1 MRYKIMVKGAAYKAA
16 KTAKLYTAQIYRAVS
31 IKLVITLPDG
41 SPVSGQQIT
50 VDGADYETDTA
61 GQITLTD
68 DMGLNVSHHITYS
81 TTYTADVDVTYVAD
95 ASYTVALEEHVTA
108 GSVTVSEWAFSS
120 TSSYAKKPYT
130 LVVPPVV
137 TVVKM
142 TGARHSSSSIKIRAG
157 YVGTNGEAIQ
167 HGDVEIAYLTPFSG
181 SPFEKYVG
189 VTPGET
195 YTIYGRNVAADATIE
210 WSDEINTHAVDVT
223 I

>member
-16 KTAKLYTAQIYRAVS
+16 RTAKLYTAQIYRAVS
-31 IKLVITLPDG
+31 IKLIITLPDG
-41 SPVSGQQIT
+41 TPLSGQT
-50 VDGADYETDTA
+50 VNINGTNMTTGTDG
-61 GQITLTD
+61 QVILTG
-68 DMGLNVSHHITYS
+68 DMGLTAKLHIVYS
-81 TTYTADVDVTYVAD
+81 TTYTADVDVTYVAN

-108 GSVTVSEWAFSS
+108 GSVTISEWAFSS

-142 TGARHSSSSIKIRAG
+142 SGSKRNSSIKVKAG
-157 YVGTNGEAIQ
+157 YVGTNGEAIA
-167 HGDVEIAYLTPFSG
+167 HGDVEIAYLSSYG
-181 SPFEKYVG
+181 GNSFEKYVG

-195 YTIYGRNVAADATIE
+195 YTIYGRNVAAGATIE

>member
-16 KTAKLYTAQIYRAVS
+16 RTAKLYTAQIYRAVS
-31 IKLVITLPDG
+31 IKLIITLPDG
-41 SPVSGQQIT
+41 TPLSGQT
-50 VDGADYETDTA
+50 VNINGTNMATGST
-61 GQITLTD
+61 GQVILTG
-68 DMGLNVSHHITYS
+68 DMGLTAKLHIVYNVTYI
-81 TTYTADVDVTYVAD
+81 ADVDVTYVAN

-142 TGARHSSSSIKIRAG
+142 TGSYRSSTKIKAG

-167 HGDVEIAYLTPFSG
+167 HGDVEIAYLTSY
-181 SPFEKYVG
+181 SRTFEKYVG

-195 YTIYGRNVAADATIE
+195 YTIYGRNVKDATIE

>member
-16 KTAKLYTAQIYRAVS
+16 RTAKLYTAQIYRAVS
-31 IKLVITLPDG
+31 LTLRLKMPDG
-41 SPVSGQQIT
+41 TPLKGQTININ
-50 VDGADYETDTA
+50 GTDMATGTN
-61 GQITLTD
+61 GQVILTG
-68 DMGLNVSHHITYS
+68 DMGLTTKLHIVYS
-81 TTYTADVDVTYVAD
+81 TTYTADVDVTYVAN

-108 GSVTVSEWAFSS
+108 GSVTISEWAFSS

-142 TGARHSSSSIKIRAG
+142 SGSKRNSGTKVKAG
-157 YVGTNGEAIQ
+157 YVGTNGEAIA
-167 HGDVEIAYLTPFSG
+167 HGDVEIAYLS
-181 SPFEKYVG
+181 SYVDKLFEKYVG

-195 YTIYGRNVAADATIE
+195 YTIYGRNVADGATIE

>member
-16 KTAKLYTAQIYRAVS
+16 RTAKLYTAQIYRAVS
-31 IKLVITLPDG
+31 IKLIITLPDG
-41 SPVSGQQIT
+41 TLLSGQT
-50 VDGADYETDTA
+50 VNINGTNMATGPTGQVILA
-61 GQITLTD
+61 G
-68 DMGLNVSHHITYS
+68 DMGLTAKLHIIYNVTYI
-81 TTYTADVDVTYVAD
+81 ADVDVTYVAD

-142 TGARHSSSSIKIRAG
+142 TGSKYRSSTKIKAG
-157 YVGTNGEAIQ
+157 YVGTNGEAIL
-167 HGDVEIAYLTPFSG
+167 HGDVEIAYLAYG
-181 SPFEKYVG
+181 SSTFKKYVG
-189 VTPGET
+189 VTSGET
-195 YTIYGRNVAADATIE
+195 YTIYGRNVKDATIE

>member
-1 MRYKIMVKGAAYKAA
+1 MRYKIMVKGAAYKVAR
-16 KTAKLYTAQIYRAVS
+16 TAKLYTAQIYRAVS
-31 IKLVITLPDG
+31 IKLIITLPDG
-41 SPVSGQQIT
+41 TPLSGQT
-50 VDGADYETDTA
+50 VNINGTNMATGST
-61 GQITLTD
+61 GQVILTG
-68 DMGLNVSHHITYS
+68 DMGLTAKLHIVYNVTYI
-81 TTYTADVDVTYVAD
+81 ADVDVTYVAN

-120 TSSYAKKPYT
+120 TGSYAKKPYT

-142 TGARHSSSSIKIRAG
+142 TGSKYRSSLKIRAG

-167 HGDVEIAYLTPFSG
+167 HGDVEISYLAYG
-181 SPFEKYVG
+181 SSTFEKYVG

-195 YTIYGRNVAADATIE
+195 YTIYGRNVADGATIE
-210 WSDEINTHAVDVT
+210 WSDEINAHAVDVT

>member
-16 KTAKLYTAQIYRAVS
+16 RTAKLYTAQIYRAVS
-31 IKLVITLPDG
+31 IKLIITLPDG
-41 SPVSGQQIT
+41 TPLSGQT
-50 VDGADYETDTA
+50 VNINGTNMATGPTGQVILA
-61 GQITLTD
+61 G
-68 DMGLNVSHHITYS
+68 DMGLTAKLHIVYS
-81 TTYTADVDVTYVAD
+81 TTYTADVDVTYVAN

-108 GSVTVSEWAFSS
+108 GSVTVSEWAFS

-142 TGARHSSSSIKIRAG
+142 TGSKYRSSTKIKAG

-167 HGDVEIAYLTPFSG
+167 HGDVEIAYLSSYNST
-181 SPFEKYVG
+181 FEKYVG
-189 VTPGET
+189 VIPGKT
-195 YTIYGRNVAADATIE
+195 YTIYGRNVKDATIE

>member
-1 MRYKIMVKGAAYKAA
+1 MRYKIMVKGTAYKAA
-16 KTAKLYTAQIYRAVS
+16 RTAKLYTAQIYRAVS
-31 IKLVITLPDG
+31 IKLIITLPDG

-50 VDGADYETDTA
+50 VDGANYETDSA
-61 GQITLTD
+61 GQIILTD
-68 DMGLNVSHHITYS
+68 DMGLSASHHITYS

-108 GSVTVSEWAFSS
+108 GSVTVSEWAFN
-120 TSSYAKKPYT
+120 TNSYAKKPYT

-142 TGARHSSSSIKIRAG
+142 TGLKYDSSVMGWAS

-167 HGDVEIAYLTPFSG
+167 HGNVEIVYLQYG
-181 SPFEKYVG
+181 SNTFKKYVG

-195 YTIYGRNVAADATIE
+195 YTIYGRNVKDATIE

>member
-1 MRYKIMVKGAAYKAA
+1 MRYRFMLRDTAYKVMRVSDTFAP
-16 KTAKLYTAQIYRAVS
+16 QIYRAVS
-31 IKLVITLPDG
+31 LTLMLKMPDG
-41 SPVSGQQIT
+41 TPLKGQTININ
-50 VDGADYETDTA
+50 GTDMATGPT
-61 GQITLTD
+61 GQVILTG
-68 DMGLNVSHHITYS
+68 DMGLTAKLHIVYS

-95 ASYTVALEEHVTA
+95 ASYTVALEEQVTA
-108 GSVTVSEWAFSS
+108 GSVTVSEWAFSR

-142 TGARHSSSSIKIRAG
+142 TGSQYRSGTKIKAG

-167 HGDVEIAYLTPFSG
+167 HGDVEIAYLAYG
-181 SPFEKYVG
+181 SRTFEKYVG

-195 YTIYGRNVAADATIE
+195 YTIYGRNVAANATIE
-210 WSDEINTHAVDVT
+210 WSDEINAHAVDVT

>member
-16 KTAKLYTAQIYRAVS
+16 RTAKLYTAQIYRAVS
-31 IKLVITLPDG
+31 LTLRLKMPDG
-41 SPVSGQQIT
+41 TSLKGQTININ
-50 VDGADYETDTA
+50 GTDMATGPT
-61 GQITLTD
+61 GQVILTG
-68 DMGLNVSHHITYS
+68 DMGLTAKLHIVYNVTYIADVEV
-81 TTYTADVDVTYVAD
+81 TYTAAAVYDVTLEQHVA
-95 ASYTVALEEHVTA
+95 A
-108 GSVTVSEWAFSS
+108 GSVTISEWAFSS

-142 TGARHSSSSIKIRAG
+142 TGKRRSSGTKAKAG
-157 YVGTNGEAIQ
+157 YVGTNGEAIA
-167 HGDVEIAYLTPFSG
+167 HGDVEIAYLTSYGG
-181 SPFEKYVG
+181 SFEKYVG

-195 YTIYGRNVAADATIE
+195 YTIYGRNVADGATIE

>member
-16 KTAKLYTAQIYRAVS
+16 RTAKLYTAQIYRAVS
-31 IKLVITLPDG
+31 IKLIITLPDG

-61 GQITLTD
+61 GQITLTY
-68 DMGLNVSHHITYS
+68 DMGLSANHHITYS

-142 TGARHSSSSIKIRAG
+142 TGSKYRSSTKIKAG
-157 YVGTNGEAIQ
+157 YVGTNGEAIL
-167 HGDVEIAYLTPFSG
+167 HGDVEIAYLTSV
-181 SPFEKYVG
+181 SSTFEKYVG

-195 YTIYGRNVAADATIE
+195 YTIYGRNVATGATIE
-210 WSDEINTHAVDVT
+210 WSDEINAHAVDVT

>member
-16 KTAKLYTAQIYRAVS
+16 RTAKLYTVQIYRAVS
-31 IKLVITLPDG
+31 LTLRIKMPDG
-41 SPVSGQQIT
+41 TPLKGQTININ
-50 VDGADYETDTA
+50 GTDMATGTN
-61 GQITLTD
+61 GQVILTG
-68 DMGLNVSHHITYS
+68 DMGRTTKLHIVYNVTYIADVEV
-81 TTYTADVDVTYVAD
+81 TYTAAAVYD
-95 ASYTVALEEHVTA
+95 VALEQHVVA

-142 TGARHSSSSIKIRAG
+142 TGSKRSSGIKVKAG

-167 HGDVEIAYLTPFSG
+167 HGDVEIAYLTYG
-181 SPFEKYVG
+181 SSTFEKYVG

-195 YTIYGRNVAADATIE
+195 YTIYGRNVKDAVIE

>member
-1 MRYKIMVKGAAYKAA
+1 M
-16 KTAKLYTAQIYRAVS
+16 
-31 IKLVITLPDG
+31 PDG
-41 SPVSGQQIT
+41 TPLKGQTININ
-50 VDGADYETDTA
+50 GTDMATGTN
-61 GQITLTD
+61 GQVILTG
-68 DMGLNVSHHITYS
+68 DMGLTTKLHIVYS
-81 TTYTADVDVTYVAD
+81 TTYTADVDVTYVAN

-108 GSVTVSEWAFSS
+108 GSVTISEWAFSS

-142 TGARHSSSSIKIRAG
+142 TGSKYRSYTKIKAG
-157 YVGTNGEAIQ
+157 YVGTNGEAIV
-167 HGDVEIAYLTPFSG
+167 HGDVEIAYLSSYSG
-181 SPFEKYVG
+181 NSFEKYVG

-195 YTIYGRNVAADATIE
+195 YTIYGRNVADGATIE

>member
-16 KTAKLYTAQIYRAVS
+16 RTAKLYTAQIYRAVS
-31 IKLVITLPDG
+31 LTLRLKMPDG
-41 SPVSGQQIT
+41 TPLKGQTININ
-50 VDGADYETDTA
+50 GTDMATGTN
-61 GQITLTD
+61 GQVILTG
-68 DMGLNVSHHITYS
+68 DMGLTTKLHIVYS
-81 TTYTADVDVTYVAD
+81 TTYTADVDVTYVAN

-108 GSVTVSEWAFSS
+108 GSVTISEWAFSS

-142 TGARHSSSSIKIRAG
+142 SGSKRNSGTKVKAG
-157 YVGTNGEAIQ
+157 YVGTNGEAIA
-167 HGDVEIAYLTPFSG
+167 HGDVEIAYLTANS
-181 SPFEKYVG
+181 STFEKYVG

-195 YTIYGRNVAADATIE
+195 YTIYGRNVKDATIE

>member
-1 MRYKIMVKGAAYKAA
+1 MRYKIMVNGAAYKAVR
-16 KTAKLYTAQIYRAVS
+16 TAKLYTAQIYRAVS
-31 IKLVITLPDG
+31 IKLIITLPDG
-41 SPVSGQQIT
+41 TPLSGQT
-50 VDGADYETDTA
+50 VNINGTDMATGPT
-61 GQITLTD
+61 GQVILTG
-68 DMGLNVSHHITYS
+68 DMGLTAKLHIVYNVTYIDDVEV
-81 TTYTADVDVTYVAD
+81 TYTAAAVYD
-95 ASYTVALEEHVTA
+95 VALEQHVAA

-120 TSSYAKKPYT
+120 SSNYAKKPYT

-142 TGARHSSSSIKIRAG
+142 TGSKYRSSTKIKEG

-167 HGDVEIAYLTPFSG
+167 HGDVEIAYLAYG
-181 SPFEKYVG
+181 SSTFEKYVG

-195 YTIYGRNVAADATIE
+195 YTIYGRNVKDATIE

>member
-16 KTAKLYTAQIYRAVS
+16 RTAKLYTAQICRAVS
-31 IKLVITLPDG
+31 IKLIITLPDG
-41 SPVSGQQIT
+41 TPLSGQT
-50 VDGADYETDTA
+50 VNINSTNMATGLT
-61 GQITLTD
+61 GQVILTG
-68 DMGLNVSHHITYS
+68 DMGLTAKLHIVYS

-108 GSVTVSEWAFSS
+108 GSVTVSEWAFGS
-120 TSSYAKKPYT
+120 TSYAKKPYT
-130 LVVPPVV
+130 LVVPSVV

-142 TGARHSSSSIKIRAG
+142 TGSKYRSSNRIKAS

-167 HGDVEIAYLTPFSG
+167 HGDVEIAYLTYG
-181 SPFEKYVG
+181 SSTFEKYVG

-195 YTIYGRNVAADATIE
+195 YTIYGRNVADGATIE
-210 WSDEINTHAVDVT
+210 WSDEINAHAVDVT

>member
-16 KTAKLYTAQIYRAVS
+16 RTAKLYTVQIYRAVS
-31 IKLVITLPDG
+31 LTLRIKMPDG
-41 SPVSGQQIT
+41 TPLKGQTININ
-50 VDGADYETDTA
+50 GTDMATGTN
-61 GQITLTD
+61 GQVILTG
-68 DMGLNVSHHITYS
+68 DMGRTTKLHIVYNVTYIADVEV
-81 TTYTADVDVTYVAD
+81 TYTAAAVYD
-95 ASYTVALEEHVTA
+95 VALEQHVVA

-142 TGARHSSSSIKIRAG
+142 TGSKYRSYTNIKAG
-157 YVGTNGEAIQ
+157 YVGTNGEAIA
-167 HGDVEIAYLTPFSG
+167 HGDVEIAYLSSYSG
-181 SPFEKYVG
+181 NSFEKYVG

-195 YTIYGRNVAADATIE
+195 YTIYGRNVAAGATIE

>member
-1 MRYKIMVKGAAYKAA
+1 MATG
-16 KTAKLYTAQIYRAVS
+16 TNGQ
-31 IKLVITLPDG
+31 VI
-41 SPVSGQQIT
+41 
-50 VDGADYETDTA
+50 
-61 GQITLTD
+61 LTG
-68 DMGLNVSHHITYS
+68 DMGRTTKLHIVYNVTYIADVEV
-81 TTYTADVDVTYVAD
+81 TYTAAAVYD
-95 ASYTVALEEHVTA
+95 VALEQHVVA

-142 TGARHSSSSIKIRAG
+142 TGSKYRSDTKIKAG
-157 YVGTNGEAIQ
+157 YVGTNGEAIA
-167 HGDVEIAYLTPFSG
+167 HGDVEIAYLSSYSG
-181 SPFEKYVG
+181 NSFEKYVG

-195 YTIYGRNVAADATIE
+195 YTIYGRNVAAGATIE

>member
-16 KTAKLYTAQIYRAVS
+16 RTAKLYTVQIYRAVS
-31 IKLVITLPDG
+31 LTLRIKMPDG
-41 SPVSGQQIT
+41 TPLKGQTININ
-50 VDGADYETDTA
+50 GTDMATGTN
-61 GQITLTD
+61 GQVILTG
-68 DMGLNVSHHITYS
+68 DMGRTTKLHIVYNVTYIADVEV
-81 TTYTADVDVTYVAD
+81 TYTAAAVYD
-95 ASYTVALEEHVTA
+95 VALEQHVVA

-142 TGARHSSSSIKIRAG
+142 TGKKRSSSTKTKAG
-157 YVGTNGEAIQ
+157 YVGTNGEAIAR
-167 HGDVEIAYLTPFSG
+167 GDVEIAYLSSYSG
-181 SPFEKYVG
+181 NSFEKYVG

-195 YTIYGRNVAADATIE
+195 YTIYGRNVAAGATIE

>member
-16 KTAKLYTAQIYRAVS
+16 RTAKLYTAQIYRVVS
-31 IKLVITLPDG
+31 IKLIITLPDG
-41 SPVSGQQIT
+41 TPLSGQT
-50 VDGADYETDTA
+50 VNINGTNMATGST
-61 GQITLTD
+61 GQVILTG
-68 DMGLNVSHHITYS
+68 DMGLTAKLYIVYNVTYI
-81 TTYTADVDVTYVAD
+81 ADVDVTYVAN

-137 TVVKM
+137 TIVKM
-142 TGARHSSSSIKIRAG
+142 TGSEYRSSTKIKAG

-167 HGDVEIAYLTPFSG
+167 HGDVEIAYLTSY
-181 SPFEKYVG
+181 SRTFEKYVG

-195 YTIYGRNVAADATIE
+195 YTIYGRNVKDATIE

>member
-1 MRYKIMVKGAAYKAA
+1 MRYKFILSNTAYKVMRASDA
-16 KTAKLYTAQIYRAVS
+16 FAPQIYRAVS
-31 IKLVITLPDG
+31 LTLMLKMPDG
-41 SPVSGQQIT
+41 TPLKGQTININ
-50 VDGADYETDTA
+50 GTDMVTGPT
-61 GQITLTD
+61 GQVILTG
-68 DMGLNVSHHITYS
+68 DMGLTAKLHIVYNVTYIADVEV
-81 TTYTADVDVTYVAD
+81 TYTAAAVYD
-95 ASYTVALEEHVTA
+95 VALEQHVAA
-108 GSVTVSEWAFSS
+108 GSVTIREWAFSS

-142 TGARHSSSSIKIRAG
+142 TGSEYRSSTRMRAG

-167 HGDVEIAYLTPFSG
+167 HGDVEIAYLTAYS
-181 SPFEKYVG
+181 STFEKYVG

-195 YTIYGRNVAADATIE
+195 YTIYGRNVADGATIE

>member
-1 MRYKIMVKGAAYKAA
+1 M
-16 KTAKLYTAQIYRAVS
+16 
-31 IKLVITLPDG
+31 PDG
-41 SPVSGQQIT
+41 TPLKGQTININ
-50 VDGADYETDTA
+50 GTDMATGTN
-61 GQITLTD
+61 GQVILTG
-68 DMGLNVSHHITYS
+68 DMGRTTKLHIVYNVTYIADVEV
-81 TTYTADVDVTYVAD
+81 TYTAAAVYD
-95 ASYTVALEEHVTA
+95 VALEQHVVA

-142 TGARHSSSSIKIRAG
+142 TGSKRSSGIKVKAG

-167 HGDVEIAYLTPFSG
+167 HGDVEIAYLTYG
-181 SPFEKYVG
+181 SSTFEKYVG

-195 YTIYGRNVAADATIE
+195 YTIYGRNVKDAVIE

>member
-16 KTAKLYTAQIYRAVS
+16 RTAKLYTAQIYRAVS
-31 IKLVITLPDG
+31 LTLRLKMPDG
-41 SPVSGQQIT
+41 TPLKGQTININ
-50 VDGADYETDTA
+50 GTDMATGTN
-61 GQITLTD
+61 GQVILTG
-68 DMGLNVSHHITYS
+68 DMGLTTKLHIVYNVTYIADVEV
-81 TTYTADVDVTYVAD
+81 TYTAAAVYD
-95 ASYTVALEEHVTA
+95 VALEQHVVA

-120 TSSYAKKPYT
+120 TSSNAKKPYT

-142 TGARHSSSSIKIRAG
+142 TGSKYRSGTKIRPG
-157 YVGTNGEAIQ
+157 YVGTNGEAIA
-167 HGDVEIAYLTPFSG
+167 HGDVEIAYLSSYG
-181 SPFEKYVG
+181 NKSFEKYVG

>member
-16 KTAKLYTAQIYRAVS
+16 RTAKLYTAQIYRAVS

-68 DMGLNVSHHITYS
+68 DMGLSASHHITYS

-95 ASYTVALEEHVTA
+95 ASYTVVLEEHVTA
-108 GSVTVSEWAFSS
+108 GSVTVSEWAFCS

-142 TGARHSSSSIKIRAG
+142 TGSKYRSSTKIKPG
-157 YVGTNGEAIQ
+157 YVGTNGEAIL
-167 HGDVEIAYLTPFSG
+167 HGDVEIAYLASFSG
-181 SPFEKYVG
+181 SSFEKYVG

>member
-16 KTAKLYTAQIYRAVS
+16 RTAKLYTVQIYRAVS
-31 IKLVITLPDG
+31 LTLRIKMPDG
-41 SPVSGQQIT
+41 TPLKGQTININ
-50 VDGADYETDTA
+50 GTDMATGTN
-61 GQITLTD
+61 GQVILTG
-68 DMGLNVSHHITYS
+68 DMGRTTKLHIVYNVTYIADVEV
-81 TTYTADVDVTYVAD
+81 TYTATAVYD
-95 ASYTVALEEHVTA
+95 VALEQHVVA

-142 TGARHSSSSIKIRAG
+142 TGSKYRSGTKTKAG
-157 YVGTNGEAIQ
+157 YVGTNGEAIAR
-167 HGDVEIAYLTPFSG
+167 GDVEIAYLAAYG
-181 SPFEKYVG
+181 STFEKYVG

-195 YTIYGRNVAADATIE
+195 YTIYGRNVKDAVIE
-210 WSDEINTHAVDVT
+210 WSDEINAHAVDVT

>member
-16 KTAKLYTAQIYRAVS
+16 RTAKLYTVQIYRAVS
-31 IKLVITLPDG
+31 LTLRIKMPDG
-41 SPVSGQQIT
+41 TPLKGQTININ
-50 VDGADYETDTA
+50 GTDMATGTN
-61 GQITLTD
+61 GQVILTG
-68 DMGLNVSHHITYS
+68 DMGRTTKLHIVYNVTYIADVEV
-81 TTYTADVDVTYVAD
+81 TYTAAAVYD
-95 ASYTVALEEHVTA
+95 VALEQHVVA

-142 TGARHSSSSIKIRAG
+142 TGSKRSSGTKVKAG

-167 HGDVEIAYLTPFSG
+167 HGDVEIAYLTYG
-181 SPFEKYVG
+181 SSTFEKYVG

-195 YTIYGRNVAADATIE
+195 YTIYGRNVAAGATIE

>member
-16 KTAKLYTAQIYRAVS
+16 RTAKLYTVQIYRAVS
-31 IKLVITLPDG
+31 LTLRIKMPDG
-41 SPVSGQQIT
+41 TPLKGQTININ
-50 VDGADYETDTA
+50 GTDMATGPT
-61 GQITLTD
+61 GQVILTG
-68 DMGLNVSHHITYS
+68 DMGLTTKLHIVYNVTYIADVEV
-81 TTYTADVDVTYVAD
+81 TYTAAAVYD
-95 ASYTVALEEHVTA
+95 VALEQHVVA

-142 TGARHSSSSIKIRAG
+142 TGKKRSSGTKVKAG
-157 YVGTNGEAIQ
+157 YVGTNGEAIA
-167 HGDVEIAYLTPFSG
+167 HGDVEIAYLSSYSG
-181 SPFEKYVG
+181 NSFEKYVG

-195 YTIYGRNVAADATIE
+195 YTIYGRNVAAGATIE